1 MTPLINFYLETF
13 FFRWIDENTS
23 PRAIHRER
31 RRRPP
36 LSIASATYYH
46 RERRRTHNRRPS
58 LLLLPA
64 SSPPCPAPPSTFQRR
79 RRQPTFQHHRRPLR
93 HIVLPPPHPFSLAAE
108 GASSS
113 PLSKGEEEG
122 LKRSSL
128 ATVSPPSLIARKR
141 DWKSPSTRIMERCR
155 VARGR
160 RWGKGSGGGRG
171 GRRRGC
177 SCGWKGGGPMSRR
190 PGEQRRWGGRA
201 TCRQWEGVGW
211 GGTGR
216 QRGRLV
222 EDGVVAVLLED
233 EGGNKRGG

>member
-93 HIVLPPPHPFSLAAE
+93 HMVLPPPHPFSLAAE
-108 GASSS
+108 GA
-113 PLSKGEEEG
+113 
-122 LKRSSL
+122 
-128 ATVSPPSLIARKR
+128 TMARKR
-141 DWKSPSTRIMERCR
+141 DWSAPRWRQCR
-155 VARGR
+155 LLL
-160 RWGKGSGGGRG
+160 WSQGRG
-171 GRRRGC
+171 IENL
-177 SCGWKGGGPMSRR
+177 R
-190 PGEQRRWGGRA
+190 PRESWSGAG
-201 TCRQWEGVGW
+201 
-211 GGTGR
+211 
-216 QRGRLV
+216 
-222 EDGVVAVLLED
+222 
-233 EGGNKRGG
+233 